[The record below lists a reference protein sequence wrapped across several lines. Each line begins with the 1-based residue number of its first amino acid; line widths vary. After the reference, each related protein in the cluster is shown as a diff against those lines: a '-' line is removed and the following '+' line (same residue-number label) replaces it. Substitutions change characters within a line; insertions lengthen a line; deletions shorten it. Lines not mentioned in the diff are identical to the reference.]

1 MMSQQKRIP
10 VPRLISKTSNNISS
24 STKCSPNINNLSMN
38 SDSHSSISTIRS
50 VNSTNNGLNES
61 TISAEQQSVNIGS
74 ISMSRSSSMYTS
86 TNKTDSFSLKSAPG
100 DLIKQIEV

>member
-1 MMSQQKRIP
+1 MSQQKRIP

-38 SDSHSSISTIRS
+38 SDSHSSLSTIRS

>member
-1 MMSQQKRIP
+1 MSQQKRIP

-50 VNSTNNGLNES
+50 VNSTTNNGLNES

>member
-1 MMSQQKRIP
+1 MSQQKRIP